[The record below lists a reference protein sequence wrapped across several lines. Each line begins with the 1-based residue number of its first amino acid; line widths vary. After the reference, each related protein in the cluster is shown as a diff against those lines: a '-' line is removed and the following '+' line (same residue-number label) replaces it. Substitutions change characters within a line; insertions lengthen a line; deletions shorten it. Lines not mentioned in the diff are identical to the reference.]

1 MVYNIFR
8 KKKKK
13 KGDFLQSEITI
24 ILRILLWYQSY
35 LFHKSLVAI
44 QELLKSG
51 LLMRM
56 NFLTGQNPLHNQ
68 YPYNLENVN
77 LMEVGAPTI
86 RSLLYTWHAK
96 ASIVSNIHTMECVH
110 LKGSRNFIYEFFTI
124 QHNTAYII
132 CRIKAQYNRNVKF
145 ITNLM
150 KILWKRCHTLLQVC
164 ILTSTAKMPQ
174 IIQIFISRLGI
185 KRNNLTAS

>member
-1 MVYNIFR
+1 MEQVTTYSGR
-8 KKKKK
+8 
-13 KGDFLQSEITI
+13 KGDFLQSEIKI
-24 ILRILLWYQSY
+24 ILRILLRYQSY
-35 LFHKSLVAI
+35 LFYKSLVGI

-56 NFLTGQNPLHNQ
+56 NFLTGQYPLHNQ

-77 LMEVGAPTI
+77 LMEVGALTVLL
-86 RSLLYTWHAK
+86 LLYTWQAK
-96 ASIVSNIHTMECVH
+96 ASIVSNIYTMECVH
-110 LKGSRNFIYEFFTI
+110 LKGSRNLINEFFTI

-150 KILWKRCHTLLQVC
+150 KILGKRCHTSLQVC
-164 ILTSTAKMPQ
+164 ILTSTAKIP
-174 IIQIFISRLGI
+174 
-185 KRNNLTAS
+185 